1 MDAMQYLQIP
11 FRPEQL
17 TALLDRGKKSIFK
30 LGFGTNPYSL
40 YAFGAG
46 ALLLGLVIFIPG
58 LHRLFQV
65 QSMPVVSLLQVA
77 VLAFIPTLMIQM
89 KRLICKK

>member
-1 MDAMQYLQIP
+1 
-11 FRPEQL
+11 
-17 TALLDRGKKSIFK
+17 
-30 LGFGTNPYSL
+30 
-40 YAFGAG
+40 
-46 ALLLGLVIFIPG
+46 VIFIPG

-89 KRLICKK
+89 KRLICKKWCAKTIVNTEQIYRKCKNL